1 MKAVF
6 LLVSFV
12 LASVQMSQAQ
22 QSKKV
27 YRIGYLSAG
36 LATSKVT
43 AWRHSAK
50 HYGISITPR
59 KKHRDRA
66 SLR

>member
-36 LATSKVT
+36 LATSKGHPME
-43 AWRHSAK
+43 AFRQAL
-50 HYGISITPR
+50 
-59 KKHRDRA
+59 RDLDYPEEKT
-66 SLR
+66 S